1 MSFSVRLSI
10 ILLAICDTR
19 ADWSGL
25 GNELKY
31 MHKGNATGKGK
42 L

>member
-10 ILLAICDTR
+10 ILLAVCNTR
-19 ADWSGL
+19 ADWSRL

-31 MHKGNATGKGK
+31 KYKGNATGT
-42 L
+42 